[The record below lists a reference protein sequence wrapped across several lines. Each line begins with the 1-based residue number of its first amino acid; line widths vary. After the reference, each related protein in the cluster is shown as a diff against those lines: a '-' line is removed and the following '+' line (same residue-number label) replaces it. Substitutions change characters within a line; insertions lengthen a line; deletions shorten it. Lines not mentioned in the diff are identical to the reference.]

1 MKRLSLAT
9 LVVVFAGCSATPES
23 KPAAAPTKTP
33 AKAPE
38 SEKPAAPPV
47 ESAKPVVAAAKIGEP
62 APDFTLNDLAGKP
75 HKLADYRGK
84 TVVLEWFNPGCPFVK
99 FAHGKGPLQGMA
111 ATYTEKGIVWLAI
124 NSGGPGKQGHGVEAN
139 REAKEAWK
147 MGHPILIDET
157 GEVGHTYGAAKTP
170 HVYVVNTEGVLVYRG
185 ALDNAPIGEVDGE
198 GANVNYL
205 ANALDQVAGGK
216 PVAESDVPPY
226 GCSVKYAK

>member
-9 LVVVFAGCSATPES
+9 LVVVFAGCSATPEP

-38 SEKPAAPPV
+38 AEKPASPPT
-47 ESAKPVVAAAKIGEP
+47 EPDKPIVAAAKIGAP

-75 HKLADYRGK
+75 HKLSDYRGK

-111 ATYTEKGIVWLAI
+111 GTYTEKGIVWLAI

-139 REAKEAWK
+139 RAAKDTWK

-157 GEVGHTYGAAKTP
+157 GDIGHTYEAAKTP
-170 HVYVVNTEGVLVYRG
+170 HVFVVNDKGILVYRG
-185 ALDNAPIGEVDGE
+185 ALDNAPIGEVDGGGE
-198 GANVNYL
+198 KVNYL
-205 ANALDQVAGGK
+205 ANALAE
-216 PVAESDVPPY
+216 VAEGKAVTRADVPPY